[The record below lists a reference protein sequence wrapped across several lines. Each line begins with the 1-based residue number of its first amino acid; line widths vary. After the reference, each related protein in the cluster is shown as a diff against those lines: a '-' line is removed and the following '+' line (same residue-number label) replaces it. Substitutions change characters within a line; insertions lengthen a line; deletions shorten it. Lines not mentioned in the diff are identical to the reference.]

1 MDVQMAGMRVPRY
14 LQTDLFFR
22 GVFDL
27 QRLVGDENPCAAAGR
42 APQCFFQLGGMAQVR
57 DPDQIER
64 FVARRAVRRARH
76 RRAIVVKWD
85 NALLL
90 PKLFPPG
97 AAATVQIF
105 MVPSGKENAKLGLQ
119 IPGDWVQGWAH
130 VGRWT
135 IRHVSG

>member
-1 MDVQMAGMRVPRY
+1 MAGMRVPRY
-14 LQTDLFFR
+14 LQADFFFR
-22 GVFDL
+22 GFFNL
-27 QRLVGDENPCAAAGR
+27 QRLVGDENPCSATGR
-42 APQCFFQLGGMAQVR
+42 ASQCFFQLGGMAQVR

-64 FVARRAVRRARH
+64 VVARRAVRRARH

-90 PKLFPPG
+90 PKRFPPG

-105 MVPSGKENAKLGLQ
+105 MVSSGKENAKLGFQ
-119 IPGDWVQGWAH
+119 IPGDWVQGWAD
-130 VGRWT
+130 VGRWA